1 MKRIIVS
8 SLLFYA
14 FTGYAYA
21 KPETPAKAAP
31 QYDLSVR
38 ITPDAHHLEV
48 TGTLFLPPVSEARS
62 SIQMGLSNVM
72 RDLRVEVVE
81 PKSRAGQAKVE
92 KQRETNKMIVWIATP
107 ASAIPP
113 GEPVKLRFSY
123 QGGEEIR
130 FVFYIG
136 PQGSFA
142 GGFNTA
148 WYPQVEGERKNQVAK
163 SKGRMAFSV
172 PVEYKVI
179 ATGKRLSTA
188 EQEGKGDFL
197 FDVVQPSM
205 FSFAAAKYIVEQRVS
220 NSGIHTAA
228 YVLRARTHIKDYLDK
243 CAQVMDVLVR
253 EFGPNPYGDFALVEV
268 PNEQSDKADFAGASF
283 EGFIM
288 SNSSFLDQ
296 DFNTAYYGHE
306 ISHQWWGVSV
316 GRNDGLGGRMML
328 DEAMA
333 QYGSLRAVEIIEG
346 PRAAEQYRRMGYPGY
361 VAMQN
366 ATGYFMV
373 ESAGFDQPL
382 SSVSPGQY
390 ARILADGKGFIV
402 YDMLSRTIGR
412 ETFSRT
418 LQSIARE
425 HAGSGIGWDE
435 FLQAIEKGA
444 GKDLKWFYEQWF
456 ERKGAP
462 EWNVSWKQEG
472 DTVRGVVTQAQPYYR
487 ATLEVLIEGDEY
499 QTSLQTIELRG
510 ERTEFSFPV
519 RFRARSVTVDP
530 HFLVLN
536 RTPQFRA
543 LKSAFGACLR
553 ARGERDRKLYDEA
566 EKTLRAALEKES
578 DPDIYGVRFTIEVAL
593 GQLFAEQKKF
603 AEAKTY
609 LQNALARAARR
620 GDLLPSA
627 YLSLAKVAKE
637 LNDEATLRYAVSGAI
652 SAEAALGGGTGAAS
666 EARSLLS
673 K

>member
-1 MKRIIVS
+1 MKRIYLL
-8 SLLFYA
+8 SLLFFV
-14 FTGYAYA
+14 FTASAYA
-21 KPETPAKAAP
+21 KSGAIANPVP
-31 QYDLSVR
+31 QYDLSVKV
-38 ITPDAHHLEV
+38 TPDTHRIEV
-48 TGTLFLPPVSEARS
+48 AGTLTLTPTSEARPA
-62 SIQMGLSNVM
+62 IQIGLSDAM
-72 RDLRVEVVE
+72 RDLQVEVLE
-81 PKSRAGQAKVE
+81 PKSCAGQAKIE
-92 KQRETNKMIVWIATP
+92 KQRETNKLIIWTITP
-107 ASAIPP
+107 ASAIPA
-113 GEPVKLRFSY
+113 GEMVKLRFSY
-123 QGGEEIR
+123 TGGEEIR

-136 PQGSFA
+136 PEGSFA

-148 WYPQVEGERKNQVAK
+148 WYPQVEGEKKNQAAK
-163 SKGRMAFSV
+163 SKGKMAFSV

-188 EQEGKGDFL
+188 EQEGKGNFL
-197 FDVVQPSM
+197 FEVVQPSM
-205 FSFAAAKYIVEQRVS
+205 FSFAAAKFVVQQHVS
-220 NSGIHTAA
+220 KSGIHTAA
-228 YVLRARTHIKDYLDK
+228 YLLRARPHTKDYLEK
-243 CAQVMDVLVR
+243 CAEVIDVLVR

-268 PNEQSDKADFAGASF
+268 PNEQSGKADFAGASF

-316 GRNDGLGGRMML
+316 GKKDGPRGNMML
-328 DEAMA
+328 SEAMA
-333 QYGSLRAVEIIEG
+333 QYGSLRAVEILEG
-346 PRAAEQYRRMGYPGY
+346 PRAAEQYRRTGYPGY
-361 VAMQN
+361 VALQN
-366 ATGYFMV
+366 ASGYFMV

-382 SSVSPGQY
+382 SSLVSGQFT
-390 ARILADGKGFIV
+390 RILADGKAFIV
-402 YDMLSRTIGR
+402 YDMLSRVIGR

-418 LQSIARE
+418 LQSIARQY
-425 HAGSGIGWDE
+425 AGDSIGWDE

-462 EWNVSWKQEG
+462 QWDTSWKQEG
-472 DTVRGVVTQAQPYYR
+472 NSVRGVITQAQPFYR

-510 ERTEFSFPV
+510 ERTEFSFSV
-519 RFRARSVTVDP
+519 KFRARLVTVDP

-543 LKSAFGACLR
+543 LKSAFIANLR
-553 ARGERDRKLYDEA
+553 ARGERNRKRYDEA
-566 EKTLRAALEKES
+566 EKILREALEKES
-578 DPDIYGVRFTIEVAL
+578 DPDIYGARFTIEVAL
-593 GQLFAEQKKF
+593 GQLLAEQKKF
-603 AEAKTY
+603 AEAKNYFQT
-609 LQNALARAARR
+609 ALARAARR
-620 GDLLPSA
+620 ADILPSV

-637 LNDEATLRYAVSGAI
+637 LNDEATLKYAVSGAI
-652 SAEAALGGGTGAAS
+652 AAEAALGGDTGAAS